1 MKYYYLALKS
11 VINVGIWEQE
21 EYWQNILTWEDVLE
35 FSDEFA
41 LQGIGEYIFFKY
53 WFILKH
59 ER

>member
-41 LQGIGEYIFFKY
+41 LQGIGEYIF
-53 WFILKH
+53 
-59 ER
+59 